1 MLDPDYFTFWVC
13 MICVLPVTL
22 IIVTCLCLR
31 TVKQI
36 SKEYLFVN
44 KNKNYVDIF
53 NQYCELTY
61 ESVYKDQVL
70 AFSSSGYKLDGGALE
85 TSQRNFVKLA
95 YELMGPN
102 IVNILSEAYGN
113 EETFTKNLI
122 TWFLM
127 KLDTDEILEHARRLR
142 DHDSDEKAFESP
154 PSTISKE

>member
-1 MLDPDYFTFWVC
+1 MLDPNYFIWIC
-13 MICVLPVTL
+13 MICILPVT
-22 IIVTCLCLR
+22 IIIMGCLCLW
-31 TVKQI
+31 VIKGI
-36 SKEYLFVN
+36 AKEYLFVN

-102 IVNILSEAYGN
+102 IVKILSSAYGN
-113 EETFTKNLI
+113 EVTLTKNLI
-122 TWFLM
+122 AWFLM
-127 KLDTDEILEHARRLR
+127 KLDTDEILEHARKLR
-142 DHDSDEKAFESP
+142 DSDSDE
-154 PSTISKE
+154 

>member
-1 MLDPDYFTFWVC
+1 MLDPDYFTFWVY
-13 MICVLPVTL
+13 MICVLPITFV
-22 IIVTCLCLR
+22 IVTYLCLR
-31 TVKQI
+31 VVKQI

-70 AFSSSGYKLDGGALE
+70 AFSSSGYKLDGGILE

-102 IVNILSEAYGN
+102 IVKIFSGVYGN

-122 TWFLM
+122 TWFSM

-142 DHDSDEKAFESP
+142 DSESDETSFEP
-154 PSTISKE
+154 PPDPIPKE